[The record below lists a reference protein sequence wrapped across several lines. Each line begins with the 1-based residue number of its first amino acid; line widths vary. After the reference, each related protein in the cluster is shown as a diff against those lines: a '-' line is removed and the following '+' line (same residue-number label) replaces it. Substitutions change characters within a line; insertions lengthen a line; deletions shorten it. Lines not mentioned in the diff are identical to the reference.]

1 MTSKIK
7 KKNKKKRP
15 TNNRRKARELVMK
28 SVYRGLVN
36 DFDVNQIKLD
46 IKDDPDFL
54 MSDKVM
60 YVTLLDGVFKNFELL
75 KAEIESYIERE
86 YAELSPIELA
96 ILYCSLYE
104 LKFSIDVPYKVVINE
119 AIEIAKSFG
128 GLDGFKFINGILNE
142 AAKKN
147 RKAELSL

>member
-7 KKNKKKRP
+7 PKNKKKRP

-147 RKAELSL
+147 RKAELFL

>member
-7 KKNKKKRP
+7 PKNKKKRP

-60 YVTLLDGVFKNFELL
+60 YVTLLDGVFKNFKLL

-86 YAELSPIELA
+86 YAELS
-96 ILYCSLYE
+96 
-104 LKFSIDVPYKVVINE
+104 
-119 AIEIAKSFG
+119 
-128 GLDGFKFINGILNE
+128 
-142 AAKKN
+142 
-147 RKAELSL
+147 LSLIHI

>member
-7 KKNKKKRP
+7 TKNKKKRP

>member
-1 MTSKIK
+1 MTSKIIP
-7 KKNKKKRP
+7 KNKKKRP